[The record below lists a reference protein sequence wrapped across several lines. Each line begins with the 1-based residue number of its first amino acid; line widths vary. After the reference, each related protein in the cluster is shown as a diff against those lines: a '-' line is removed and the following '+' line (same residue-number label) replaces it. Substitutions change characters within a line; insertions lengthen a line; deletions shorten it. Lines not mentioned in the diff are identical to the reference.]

1 MISLPFEK
9 DIDTV
14 NLILYHFFKSKEI
27 SDKNKK
33 YIGKNCLS
41 I

>member
-9 DIDTV
+9 DIDTT
-14 NLILYHFFKSKEI
+14 NQILSNFFNSKNI
-27 SDKNKK
+27 NDKNKN
-33 YIGKNCLS
+33 YIAKNCED

>member
-14 NLILYHFFKSKEI
+14 NLILYNFFQSEDI

-33 YIGKNCLS
+33 YIGKNCL
-41 I
+41 

>member
-9 DIDTV
+9 DIDTT
-14 NLILYHFFKSKEI
+14 NQILHNFFKSKI
-27 SDKNKK
+27 INDKNKK
-33 YIGKNCLS
+33 YIGKNYED